1 MNKTY
6 FMLSSANFIFSLIQK
21 KTINLNNMKKT
32 LLAAIL
38 LLIVLQTKAQIKF
51 HVGLSTALNSTFV
64 LDQGLKADPRYL
76 STATYKWAPV
86 GFSFGVDFGRRF
98 GLQLESIKA
107 AQGQFYEVRDAF
119 NEIVGSRNFDMTYL
133 QFPLMMKLMS
143 GGTGLARF
151 NFQLGPQLSII
162 QSGTE
167 VLQYIQST
175 QNIPEGL
182 VPPDGAT
189 LNPDG
194 TYEVP
199 AFDEIVSGTDDVQD
213 ALFAFQEKEIQ
224 LAAAMG
230 VDLDIMRNFYLTAN
244 IRANYSFTDMRGQ
257 DLIDLVSSGQ
267 VSEIFNQR
275 ANLAV
280 GVQLSLHWMIGGT
293 RRFNAMD
300 KRLRDE
306 MGVN

>member
-1 MNKTY
+1 MV
-6 FMLSSANFIFSLIQK
+6 LK
-21 KTINLNNMKKT
+21 KTINLIIMKRT
-32 LLAAIL
+32 LLSAIL
-38 LLIVLQTKAQIKF
+38 LLVIIQTKAQIRF
-51 HVGLSTALNSTFV
+51 HVGASTAFNSTFV

-76 STATYKWAPV
+76 STATYNWAPV
-86 GFSFGVDFGRRF
+86 GFSFGTDFGNKF

-107 AQGQFYEVRDAF
+107 AQGQFYEVRDAY
-119 NEIVGSRNFDMTYL
+119 NKIVGERNFDMTYL

-162 QSGTE
+162 QTGTE
-167 VLQYIQST
+167 ILKYAQST
-175 QNIPEGL
+175 QSIPDGVL
-182 VPPDGAT
+182 PPDGAT

-199 AFDEIVSGTDDVQD
+199 AVDEIISGTSDITG
-213 ALFAFQEKEIQ
+213 ALYDFKEKEIQ

-230 VDLDIMRNFYLTAN
+230 VDLDISRHFYLAAN
-244 IRANYSFTDMRGQ
+244 IRANYSFTDMRGD
-257 DLIDLVSSGQ
+257 DLLSLVKNGQ

-306 MGVN
+306 MGTD